1 MVFGYRL
8 RGLLSPLLNGGDVG
22 YFSDAVSRDATEVC
36 EEFYETL
43 QMLACNGVPLIF
55 ENCSRINYTTVV
67 RSLLCIHA
75 KQFNVYTV
83 EMW

>member
-36 EEFYETL
+36 EEFYDTL
-43 QMLACNGVPLIF
+43 KV
-55 ENCSRINYTTVV
+55 
-67 RSLLCIHA
+67 
-75 KQFNVYTV
+75 
-83 EMW
+83 